1 MLAFKILDILI
12 QIIIKCGT
20 SYIVSYEADHL
31 FLELNSK
38 LKLGDQSEQSLQ
50 LGISNF
56 NNVMISSVLMILA
69 YQKGL
74 NIQY

>member
-12 QIIIKCGT
+12 QIIKCGT
-20 SYIVSYEADHL
+20 SYLINQGL
-31 FLELNSK
+31 IFLELNSK

-50 LGISNF
+50 LGISNS
-56 NNVMISSVLMILA
+56 NNVMISRVLRILV
-69 YQKGL
+69 YKKK

>member
-12 QIIIKCGT
+12 QIIKCGT
-20 SYIVSYEADHL
+20 SYLMNQGPI
-31 FLELNSK
+31 FLELK
-38 LKLGDQSEQSLQ
+38 LWDQSEQSLQ
-50 LGISNF
+50 LGISNS
-56 NNVMISSVLMILA
+56 NNVMISRVLRILA